1 MGKQAIGVIGHNQQM
16 RFDSVMYSLVY
27 PMKPLVQ
34 TKTIQLIKFDKI
46 PAGQNAIVAVMS
58 FSGYDI
64 EDALVLNRAS
74 IDRGFGRC
82 VLYKSKTVTL
92 KSQADA
98 SDRLM
103 GPPKDEDGV
112 IKPKYV
118 VKDRKESLRPPPI
131 SLSIHRTLCACSC
144 LGPFPSFS
152 PLLPPSVPHPS
163 PSPAL
168 HAYISGHLCCLCATK
183 HNAQVPFVGQRRD
196 GKSGRGGRCERRLGE
211 QRVAD
216 QDAKHHERDWDSSA
230 NGVHPGAR
238 EVEGLEER
246 GRFCR
251 FRDDFEQPRR
261 RNDREDQD

>member
-1 MGKQAIGVIGHNQQM
+1 MLACHLSLSLSLSLSLFLARSLSTTEHALHTTAGEETTHLEIEPFTILGVCAGLVPYPHHNQSPRNTYQCAMGKQAIGVIGHNQQM

-118 VKDRKESLRPPPI
+118 VKDRKESLRPPPYLAFCT
-131 SLSIHRTLCACSC
+131 SH
-144 LGPFPSFS
+144 
-152 PLLPPSVPHPS
+152 SV
-163 PSPAL
+163 
-168 HAYISGHLCCLCATK
+168 
-183 HNAQVPFVGQRRD
+183 
-196 GKSGRGGRCERRLGE
+196 RL
-211 QRVAD
+211 
-216 QDAKHHERDWDSSA
+216 
-230 NGVHPGAR
+230 
-238 EVEGLEER
+238 
-246 GRFCR
+246 
-251 FRDDFEQPRR
+251 
-261 RNDREDQD
+261 

>member
-118 VKDRKESLRPPPI
+118 VKDRKESLRLPLFLCLYIALCAPVAASSISFILSVAASFRTP
-131 SLSIHRTLCACSC
+131 SLSIHRLPC
-144 LGPFPSFS
+144 LIIWTFVLFVCNQTQRPGT
-152 PLLPPSVPHPS
+152 
-163 PSPAL
+163 
-168 HAYISGHLCCLCATK
+168 ICWTATGWQEW
-183 HNAQVPFVGQRRD
+183 ARR
-196 GKSGRGGRCERRLGE
+196 SM
-211 QRVAD
+211 
-216 QDAKHHERDWDSSA
+216 
-230 NGVHPGAR
+230 
-238 EVEGLEER
+238 
-246 GRFCR
+246 
-251 FRDDFEQPRR
+251 
-261 RNDREDQD
+261 